1 MTCAV
6 HPDQTASS
14 YCRTCGK
21 ALCQSCQRDV
31 RGVIYCQDCLAA
43 RLEGTVPPAAAN
55 GPTAVYAA
63 PGGGVSTSPGLAAV
77 LGFIPGVGAFYNGQF
92 AKGFVHVFIFAI
104 LAHLADRADFF
115 GWCVAA
121 WLFYMVF
128 DAYTTAKA
136 RMLGQPLPD
145 HIGLNALL
153 GSFGLGTGVHHT
165 TVHPGGPTV
174 PPVQPPPPGNPD
186 ASAPVSGAVGVD
198 QAGTSAGA
206 APAYSNDP
214 AAAFQNNLHAQ
225 IIQDVTNPAA
235 CDRGMG
241 PMPIGA
247 VILIALGVLLL
258 LDNLGVLSFRW
269 TAEFWP
275 ILLIV
280 IGIWLAMRRLAGTGR
295 G

>member
-6 HPDQTASS
+6 HTDQVATA

-31 RGVIYCQDCLAA
+31 RGVVYCQDCLAA

-55 GPTAVYAA
+55 VPQAVYAA
-63 PGGGVSTSPGLAAV
+63 PPSTASPGLAAV

-92 AKGFVHVFIFAI
+92 AKGFVHVFIFAVC
-104 LAHLADRADFF
+104 AHLADRSDMF

-121 WLFYMVF
+121 WIFYMVF

-136 RMLGQPLPD
+136 RLLGLPLPD

-153 GSFGLGTGVHHT
+153 GSFGLGTAAPPAAAVATAGVGP
-165 TVHPGGPTV
+165 VSGASVGSPEVGIVPVDPTV
-174 PPVQPPPPGNPD
+174 PPPAGSATSYASDPVPD
-186 ASAPVSGAVGVD
+186 GPS
-198 QAGTSAGA
+198 
-206 APAYSNDP
+206 
-214 AAAFQNNLHAQ
+214 
-225 IIQDVTNPAA
+225 
-235 CDRGMG
+235 CRGSL
-241 PMPIGA
+241 PTGA

-258 LDNLGVLSFRW
+258 LDNLGVLSFHW
-269 TAEFWP
+269 IGEFWP

-280 IGIWLAMRRLAGTGR
+280 IGGWLAIRRMGR
-295 G
+295 RTL